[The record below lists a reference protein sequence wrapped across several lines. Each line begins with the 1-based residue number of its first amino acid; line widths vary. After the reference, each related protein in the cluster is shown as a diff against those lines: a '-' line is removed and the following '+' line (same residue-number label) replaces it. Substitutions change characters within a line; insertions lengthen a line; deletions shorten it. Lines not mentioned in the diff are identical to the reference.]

1 MPTQHATAVAAVLLT
16 GNSTRYRVLVG
27 KDDTA
32 GEYFTVEVLI
42 RPMAYG
48 LIKGKQGCWSLHL
61 NQLAGQDACAS

>member
-1 MPTQHATAVAAVLLT
+1 MQACLPSKLLLLAAAVLHT

-48 LIKGKQGCWSLHL
+48 LVKGGQACQWSLP
-61 NQLAGQDACAS
+61 